1 MDTRAVPRLF
11 AVTSEPQVLGSAA
24 HFITLRFLASA
35 HHPPPS
41 RLPKLSLVGASPA
54 SGGAYQAV
62 FLNFEDMVDRGL
74 PPVFEVYL
82 GVPPSTAPCDDNY
95 AGALPSSSLHAALD
109 ISDLFTRLRSKPE
122 WDQKHLQILL
132 KPRNAMR
139 ASAALSI
146 GRVSLYTEHGGEPP
160 P

>member
-1 MDTRAVPRLF
+1 MKPAAAPRLF
-11 AVTSEPQVLGSAA
+11 AATSEPQVLGSTV
-24 HFITLRFLASA
+24 HLITLRFLASA

-41 RLPKLSLVGASPA
+41 RLPKLTVVGGPVTDGS
-54 SGGAYQAV
+54 YDAV
-62 FLNFEDMVDRGL
+62 FLNFEDMVDQGL

-82 GVPPSTAPCDDNY
+82 GVPPCTAPCDETY
-95 AGALPSSSLHAALD
+95 AGALPYSSLHAALD
-109 ISDLFTRLRSKPE
+109 ITEVFTRLRSKPE

-146 GRVSLYTEHGGEPP
+146 GRVSLYTEHGR
-160 P
+160 

>member
-1 MDTRAVPRLF
+1 MNPAAAPRLF
-11 AVTSEPQVLGSAA
+11 AATTEPQVLGSAA
-24 HFITLRFLASA
+24 HVITLRFLASA
-35 HHPPPS
+35 HYPPPS

-54 SGGAYQAV
+54 ADAAYRAV
-62 FLNFEDMVDRGL
+62 FLNFEDMADKGL

-82 GVPPSTAPCDDNY
+82 GVPPCTAPCDDSY
-95 AGALPSSSLHAALD
+95 AGALPYSTLNAALD
-109 ISDLFTRLRSKPE
+109 ITDVFTRLRSKPE

-146 GRVSLYTEHGGEPP
+146 GRVSLYTEHIEHCG
-160 P
+160 